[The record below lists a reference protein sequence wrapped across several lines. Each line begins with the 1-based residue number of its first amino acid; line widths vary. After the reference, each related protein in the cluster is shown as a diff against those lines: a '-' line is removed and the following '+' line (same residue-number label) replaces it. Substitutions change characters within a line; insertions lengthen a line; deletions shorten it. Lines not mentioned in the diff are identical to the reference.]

1 MKHFTLKELTRS
13 STAERLG
20 IRNKPAV
27 CEVAAL
33 ERLVRYVL
41 DPLRERYGRPVV
53 VTSGYRSPALNRAVG
68 GAATSQHLRGEAAD
82 ITAGSPKTADSTKS
96 YATICPSTSSSGSRA
111 TTRGRSGYTSATAR
125 AGCAARSSGSIDN

>member
-82 ITAGSPKTADSTKS
+82 ITAGSRTENRRLYEIIRDHLPFDQLIWEQGDDTGPQWVHVS
-96 YATICPSTSSSGSRA
+96 YREGRL
-111 TTRGRSGYTSATAR
+111 RGEELR
-125 AGCAARSSGSIDN
+125 IN